1 MSNSV
6 HTDTST
12 KTIVFFDYNDRY
24 RAIRKLTQQVL
35 NPEASKKY
43 QALQLDCIKL
53 MLQRMLEDPE
63 DFKEQ
68 SRLYV

>member
-1 MSNSV
+1 MCV
-6 HTDTST
+6 LIPTLE
-12 KTIVFFDYNDRY
+12 TIVFFDYNDRY

-43 QALQLDCIKL
+43 QGLQLECIKL
-53 MLQRMLEDPE
+53 MLQRMLEMPE

-68 SRLYV
+68 SRV